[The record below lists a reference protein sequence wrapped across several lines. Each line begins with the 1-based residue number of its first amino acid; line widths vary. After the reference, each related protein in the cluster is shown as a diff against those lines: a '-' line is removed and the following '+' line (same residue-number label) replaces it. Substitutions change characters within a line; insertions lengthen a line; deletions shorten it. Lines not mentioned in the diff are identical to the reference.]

1 MKDQN
6 QTQTRPKINV
16 YENYDEA
23 VKMIR
28 KAIKSLAPTVS
39 VRRGKGT
46 AYGWIDIDGTAD
58 EFGHFTNQEKEGLT
72 KFGFYNVSGNLVLIN
87 PDDREW
93 AYGKA
98 LEILNKEV

>member
-1 MKDQN
+1 MKDQD
-6 QTQTRPKINV
+6 QTKPKISV

-58 EFGHFTNQEKEGLT
+58 EFGHFTDQEKVGLI
-72 KFGFYNVSGNLVLIN
+72 KFGFSNVSGNLVLIN

-93 AYGKA
+93 AYNRA
-98 LEILNKEV
+98 LDILGTR

>member
-1 MKDQN
+1 MGRYKMEK
-6 QTQTRPKINV
+6 KISV
-16 YENYDEA
+16 YESYDEA
-23 VKMIR
+23 IKTIR

-72 KFGFYNVSGNLVLIN
+72 EFGFYNVSGNIVLISPEARQWAYDRALLVLGI
-87 PDDREW
+87 
-93 AYGKA
+93 
-98 LEILNKEV
+98 